1 MVSVRLFKNCASL
14 IFQFTTVEILIALH
28 CKQFK
33 TTFAFYLLCSNFKGR
48 QRTRNNY
55 KILSE
60 DRVPRISTVCFF
72 MIFLMFLSQT
82 LLQSLYL
89 YNTLLQ
95 NFDDSISQIH
105 ILYFLHSLQ
114 LSQYTA
120 NKVPETKYSYAQCQI
135 GASSRFCLTRMIE
148 LLLRAPNY
156 L

>member
-14 IFQFTTVEILIALH
+14 IFQFTAVEILIALH
-28 CKQFK
+28 CEQLK
-33 TTFAFYLLCSNFKGR
+33 TTFAFYLLFFNFKGR
-48 QRTRNNY
+48 QKTRNNY

-60 DRVPRISTVCFF
+60 DRVLRISTVCFF
-72 MIFLMFLSQT
+72 MLFLMFLIQT
-82 LLQSLYL
+82 QSFYL

-95 NFDDSISQIH
+95 NFDDSITQIH

-114 LSQYTA
+114 LSQYTV